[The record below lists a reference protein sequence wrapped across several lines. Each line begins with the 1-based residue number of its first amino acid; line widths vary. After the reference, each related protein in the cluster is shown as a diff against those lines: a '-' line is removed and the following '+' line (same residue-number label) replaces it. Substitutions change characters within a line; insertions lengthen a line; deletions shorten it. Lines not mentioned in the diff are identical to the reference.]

1 MFLYVMDSESRDKLT
16 HLGYT
21 LLKYNNSIDYPVW
34 IFEYEPTEKFSLDHP
49 IDIPCV
55 VSDTLTF

>member
-21 LLKYNNSIDYPVW
+21 LLKYNNSDDYPVW
-34 IFEYEPTEKFSLDHP
+34 IFEYSPNENFSLEQP